1 MMKHL
6 KNKALFNE
14 LKDYTSS
21 FRTLKQDNRNL
32 KYDIENFKYEINKLT
47 TELDSINSKYNNLYN
62 IAIEFLSTIKELF
75 KIILGLDTNQ
85 KYNDKIKSKLDNY
98 YNKKIISKNDLY
110 NITKGSNLEK
120 DYKFA
125 RNIDYEI

>member
-1 MMKHL
+1 MDL
-6 KNKALFNE
+6 
-14 LKDYTSS
+14 
-21 FRTLKQDNRNL
+21 
-32 KYDIENFKYEINKLT
+32 DI
-47 TELDSINSKYNNLYN
+47 
-62 IAIEFLSTIKELF
+62 
-75 KIILGLDTNQ
+75 NQ
-85 KYNDKIKSKLDNY
+85 KYNVKIKSKLDNY